1 MSSEENKSF
10 AFGRSKMN
18 KVWQKPKLIIL
29 YRGRPEES
37 VLLGCKIAAAGA
49 ASGSVAVKVND
60 CSKNPC
66 DPCNILADT

>member
-1 MSSEENKSF
+1 
-10 AFGRSKMN
+10 MN

-37 VLLGCKIAAAGA
+37 VLLGCKIAASGV
-49 ASGSVAVKVND
+49 ASGAVAVKVND

-66 DPCNILADT
+66 NTCNILANT

>member
-1 MSSEENKSF
+1 
-10 AFGRSKMN
+10 MN

-37 VLLGCKIAAAGA
+37 VLQACKIAGSGA
-49 ASGSVAVKVND
+49 ASGAVAVKVND

-66 DPCNILADT
+66 NPCSVILDT